1 MYCRV
6 QIEDPPAPLPGPAP
20 PPPHPH
26 LGPYQA
32 GVDGKNHPL
41 EFKIFR

>member
-26 LGPYQA
+26 LGPYRA
-32 GVDGKNHPL
+32 EVDGKNHPL